1 MSDLVA
7 KAIESDGRKKVGIIG
22 TKLVTMSSTYQTHLG
37 LKGIQVIAPEPHEAE
52 LLDEIIFGEL
62 IYGTARPES
71 RAAIYGVMD
80 RLIQRGCEG
89 VIVACS
95 EVPLVVSQES
105 APTKLY
111 DAADLLAEGA
121 VRYAAGHT

>member
-1 MSDLVA
+1 
-7 KAIESDGRKKVGIIG
+7 
-22 TKLVTMSSTYQTHLG
+22 
-37 LKGIQVIAPEPHEAE
+37 
-52 LLDEIIFGEL
+52 
-62 IYGTARPES
+62 
-71 RAAIYGVMD
+71 MD
-80 RLIQRGCEG
+80 MYG

-95 EVPLVVSQES
+95 EVPLVVTQES